1 MDELKNENLM
11 LRDLLQNRVP
21 VGCVAETTYQPILDE
36 NEKLK
41 EENNGLK
48 EDIKLLTEAGEK
60 TSELLWSST
69 EKQKELKEENEK
81 LKDKLWDVEETIR
94 VAIASRL
101 AHWFPD
107 EKMGD
112 NEYAEDC
119 DIANN
124 LNGDDLVNMIDGF
137 RKGDLTKI
145 KELQDEIGKLWKK
158 SFDDLIEDFDELNY
172 KEDLVLMEDQ
182 NCVEGRDG
190 MVNLNEIELAVMGGD
205 WDCTNLVNRLAKWFD
220 DIPVEIAIQHQN
232 DWIKEAGVGLMDD
245 Y

>member
-36 NEKLK
+36 NEK
-41 EENNGLK
+41 
-48 EDIKLLTEAGEK
+48 
-60 TSELLWSST
+60 
-69 EKQKELKEENEK
+69 LKEENEK

>member
-1 MDELKNENLM
+1 MDKQLP
-11 LRDLLQNRVP
+11 D
-21 VGCVAETTYQPILDE
+21 GCVEIRSCGGQFIPKESIIKIAKERNAMKRELGLLGDALGLSGNT
-36 NEKLK
+36 KLS
-41 EENNGLK
+41 
-48 EDIKLLTEAGEK
+48 D
-60 TSELLWSST
+60 
-69 EKQKELKEENEK
+69 
-81 LKDKLWDVEETIR
+81 
-94 VAIASRL
+94 
-101 AHWFPD
+101 
-107 EKMGD
+107 
-112 NEYAEDC
+112 Y
-119 DIANN
+119 
-124 LNGDDLVNMIDGF
+124 
-137 RKGDLTKI
+137 LTKI